1 MDLTCVRQQSRDDNE
16 PLDFSST
23 LSVGNVCV
31 IPDLRTAEAS
41 RARWAGPSLELFVV
55 KNKSSSNVK

>member
-1 MDLTCVRQQSRDDNE
+1 MVVTTMSPLTFPS
-16 PLDFSST
+16 
-23 LSVGNVCV
+23 VCV

-55 KNKSSSNVK
+55 KNKSSSDMK